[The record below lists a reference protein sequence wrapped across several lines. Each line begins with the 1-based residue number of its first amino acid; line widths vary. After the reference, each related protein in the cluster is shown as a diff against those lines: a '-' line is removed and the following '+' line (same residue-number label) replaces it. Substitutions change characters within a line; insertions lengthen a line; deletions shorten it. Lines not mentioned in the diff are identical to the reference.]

1 MENSFSSVIS
11 PKSLSG
17 TPKKF
22 EFESQNAKDYVETL
36 ECNLNHHGEL
46 ILQLL
51 KSQAKEIEPQEDDL
65 VPALSMESLV
75 EDIMKLYKELKSV
88 ENERKVSISK
98 ILITE
103 LFEHELHEKSAEVS
117 KDFEEQLQE
126 LRFHIDRKDK
136 LIYDLQRQN
145 SELEL
150 QMSYRQSADGLL
162 IVPIQHEI
170 LEIYS
175 KIEEIRNHVLYLEEK
190 INFGNNFKSHLITS
204 YKKYWNKAQIL
215 QALLRNP
222 VNVREGSGKLIRLDI
237 ENEEPDITIE
247 FEESDI
253 EEPGHFRAFTLNDES
268 FGSPSHKR
276 NTLSSGKELIQAVRG
291 KLVSK
296 IQSCERKIGL
306 FAIDIQRVYDE
317 LGIIGEENFELMR
330 ENSRIAGLMKKMKML
345 NIL

>member
-11 PKSLSG
+11 PKSLTG

-22 EFESQNAKDYVETL
+22 EFESQNAKDYVDTL

-51 KSQAKEIEPQEDDL
+51 KSQGKELESQDPDL
-65 VPALSMESLV
+65 VPALSMDSLV
-75 EDIMKLYKELKSV
+75 EDIMKLYKQLKEV
-88 ENERKVSISK
+88 ENERIVSVSK
-98 ILITE
+98 ALITE
-103 LFEHELHEKSAEVS
+103 LVQHELHEKSAEVC

-126 LRFHIDRKDK
+126 ARFTIDRKDK

-150 QMSYRQSADGLL
+150 QMSYKQSSDGLL
-162 IVPIQHEI
+162 VVPLQKEI

-175 KIEEIRNHVLYLEEK
+175 KIEEVRSYILNLEEK
-190 INFGNNFKSHLITS
+190 IGFGNNFKSHLIKS
-204 YKKYWNKAQIL
+204 YKKFWNKAQIL

-222 VNVREGSGKLIRLDI
+222 VNVREGSGKLIRIDI
-237 ENEEPDITIE
+237 ENEEPDVTIE

-253 EEPGHFRAFTLNDES
+253 EDPGHFRAYTLNDDS
-268 FGSPSHKR
+268 YDNPAHKR
-276 NTLSSGKELIQAVRG
+276 HTLSSGKDLIQAVRG

-296 IQSCERKIGL
+296 IHSCERKIGL
-306 FAIDIQRVYDE
+306 FAIDIQKCYDE
-317 LGIIGEENFELMR
+317 LGIIGEENFDLMK
-330 ENSRIAGLMKKMKML
+330 ENSRIAGLMKKMK
-345 NIL
+345 I